1 MRSLNRV
8 LTRAVACALGA
19 ALAGLGPRTLAATL
33 PLPVGI
39 DDGSTLSD
47 PIKSDALVVSATG
60 QLQYD
65 DNLYRL
71 PDGASPTTLVGPQA
85 TRADYIETAALEL
98 DGQGIFGRQ
107 SYIIDAQANQ
117 NWFSRNADLDYT
129 GLNGAAVL
137 NWSVGDRLAGEF
149 GGFYTRTLADFA
161 STYVYV
167 KDLVDTSEGF
177 ATMRLEFL
185 PHWMLIGGVRAGE
198 SLDSATVLSFDNV
211 RRQSAN
217 GGIEYDFGG
226 GSTVGVQYRYT
237 QGRFEVPGEFNGVP
251 VSPNY
256 TQDDTRLVVKYVLS
270 GKTTLE
276 LNGGYL
282 ERSYQDTGFGKFSGE
297 VGRAVFK
304 WEMTRQSKLVL
315 AGWRDLNAYVEAEAN
330 YYVGNGA
337 SIAPVWSPTRKLS
350 FSATASFENQ
360 HFLASGDNLVPTAA
374 HTDIVR
380 SAEGKIT
387 YQPTEPLSFDLS
399 VRHLN
404 RTSPIAQFQYSDNI
418 ALLSFTLRSYL

>member
-1 MRSLNRV
+1 MHSPNGV
-8 LTRAVACALGA
+8 LARAVACALGA
-19 ALAGLGPRTLAATL
+19 ALAGLGSRAQAATL
-33 PLPVGI
+33 PLPAGI
-39 DDGSTLSD
+39 DDGSALSE
-47 PIKSDALVVSATG
+47 PIRNDALEVSATG

-71 PDGASPTTLVGPQA
+71 PAGASPTSLAGPQA
-85 TRADYIETAALEL
+85 NRADYIETAALEL

-107 SYIIDAQANQ
+107 SYLIDAQANQ
-117 NWFSRNADLDYT
+117 NWFSRNTDLDYT

-149 GGFYTRTLADFA
+149 GGLYTRTLADFA

-198 SLDSATVLSFDNV
+198 SLDSAAVLRFDNV

-217 GGIEYDFGG
+217 GGIEYDFGDD
-226 GSTVGVQYRYT
+226 STVGVQYRYT
-237 QGRFEVPGEFNGVP
+237 QGRFDVPGLFNGVP

-256 TQDDTRLVVKYVLS
+256 TQNDTRLVVKYVLS

-282 ERSYQDTGFGKFSGE
+282 ERSYQDTDFGRFAGE

-337 SIAPVWSPTRKLS
+337 SIAPVWSPIRKLS
-350 FSATASFENQ
+350 FSATASIENQ

-387 YQPTEPLSFDLS
+387 YQPTTPLTLDLSF
-399 VRHLN
+399 RHLN
-404 RTSPIAQFQYSDNI
+404 RTSSYPQFQYSDNI